1 MNRNHWYIA
10 CASSQLR
17 AAPRASRILDYDL
30 VLFRDASGCPGALLD
45 RCCHRGVRLSL
56 GSIVG
61 GALACRYH
69 GWQYERGGKC
79 IHIPSLQA
87 ADRIPEGVQID
98 SYPCCEQDG
107 YVWVWA
113 GEPCLATNPPP
124 LIPGF
129 SERRWRQGSVP
140 MRCSALRGIE
150 NNLDW
155 CHPYFA
161 HPWRHGQFFAT
172 RFRGF
177 REQCYE
183 VRTTDHGMVVF
194 APATSDEQQ
203 PMPADAFVLLRFD
216 FPDRVTATFGRRFKQ
231 VIVMHFV
238 PTGDNTCRLEWLAT
252 RLLPFRPHLRWTP
265 REPEIFAQDRRLL
278 ESAEPAYERTG
289 GGFERSVAAD
299 TSTLMVRRIVGL
311 AANGRWNR
319 DDPSIPQRRIVRLRA

>member
-1 MNRNHWYIA
+1 MVRNRWYVA

-17 AAPRASRILDYDL
+17 AAPRASRILDHDL

-69 GWQYERGGKC
+69 GWRYDRIGRC
-79 IHIPSLQA
+79 IHIPSLRSDA
-87 ADRIPEGVQID
+87 RIPEGAQVE
-98 SYPCCEQDG
+98 SYPCREQEG
-107 YVWVWA
+107 YVWVWL
-113 GEPCLATNPPP
+113 GEPGLAAEPPP
-124 LIPGF
+124 PIPGF
-129 SERRWRQGSVP
+129 SERRWRQGSVA
-140 MRCSALRGIE
+140 MRCAALMGIE

-183 VRTTDHGMVVF
+183 IRITETGLIVF

-203 PMPADAFVLLRFD
+203 PIPADAYVSLRFD
-216 FPDRVTATFGRRFKQ
+216 LPDRVTAIFGRRFKQ

-252 RLLPFRPHLRWTP
+252 NLLPFGPQLRWTA
-265 REPEIFAQDRRLL
+265 REPAIFAQDRRLL
-278 ESAEPAYERTG
+278 ESAQPWYERTSG
-289 GGFERSVAAD
+289 KFECSVAAD
-299 TSTLMVRRIVGL
+299 TATLMVRRIVAL
-311 AANGRWNR
+311 AAEGRWSSGN
-319 DDPSIPQRRIVRLRA
+319 PTMPPRRVVKLRA